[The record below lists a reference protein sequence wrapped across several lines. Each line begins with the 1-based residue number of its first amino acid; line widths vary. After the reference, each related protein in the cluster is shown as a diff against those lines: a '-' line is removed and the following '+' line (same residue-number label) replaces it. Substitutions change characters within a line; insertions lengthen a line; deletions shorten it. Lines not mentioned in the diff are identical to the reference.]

1 MVSLPLSG
9 HPTRALLRHSDP
21 GNRIAGCG
29 PLFRHRSYGFRC
41 GPLVAE
47 KNAIYRLNCFEA
59 SQEIISSGIHVLL
72 AYLSP
77 TIWALVLGGLLASAA
92 RSIGSYLIL
101 PGLRPSFR
109 MARGYIR
116 EIISFGKWIFVSSI
130 IYFLAMNFD
139 RLYIGKV
146 AALELLGVYGIART
160 LSELVG
166 TLALR
171 LSNYLVFPLIASFQS
186 LPRDQ
191 LRSALYTNR
200 LVFLIF
206 SGFSLAVL
214 VTLGDVVITTLYDN
228 RYVAAGWMLPILL
241 LGTWFSVLASV
252 NKSTLLG
259 FGKPSYGAMANGLK
273 LYWMIAGIPV
283 AFTQFGV
290 LGFVIVVATADI
302 WRCGP
307 TAVGLVRERF
317 SFVGQDIVCTLIVIV
332 LVTLCEGLRSSI
344 GFGTSLDGLPISEL
358 R

>member
-1 MVSLPLSG
+1 M
-9 HPTRALLRHSDP
+9 
-21 GNRIAGCG
+21 
-29 PLFRHRSYGFRC
+29 
-41 GPLVAE
+41 
-47 KNAIYRLNCFEA
+47 
-59 SQEIISSGIHVLL
+59 
-72 AYLSP
+72 
-77 TIWALVLGGLLASAA
+77 
-92 RSIGSYLIL
+92 
-101 PGLRPSFR
+101 
-109 MARGYIR
+109 
-116 EIISFGKWIFVSSI
+116 
-130 IYFLAMNFD
+130 
-139 RLYIGKV
+139 
-146 AALELLGVYGIART
+146 
-160 LSELVG
+160 
-166 TLALR
+166 
-171 LSNYLVFPLIASFQS
+171 FPLIASFQS

-273 LYWMIAGIPV
+273 LLWMIAGIPV

-302 WRCGP
+302 WRRGP

-317 SFVGQDIVCTLIVIV
+317 SFVGQDIVCTLIVI
-332 LVTLCEGLRSSI
+332 
-344 GFGTSLDGLPISEL
+344 
-358 R
+358 